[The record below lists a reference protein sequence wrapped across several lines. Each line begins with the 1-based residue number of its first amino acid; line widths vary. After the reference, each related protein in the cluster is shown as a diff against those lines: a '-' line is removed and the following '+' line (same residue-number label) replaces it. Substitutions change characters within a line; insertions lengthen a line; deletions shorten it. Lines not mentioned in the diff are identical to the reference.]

1 MSDSFIEKL
10 SQLAALRPPR
20 RTRGSIRTDER
31 ESDHSRRDLIAEWA
45 ELAEIVGAKVASN
58 RHGEHLTVRR
68 WHARPEESPPAARA
82 LSLLLP
88 AARDSDDRAALR
100 AEDPNQWLFLDTETT
115 GLAGGTGTYAFL
127 IGIAWWNAGG
137 LEVEQLFM
145 RDHTE
150 EHSVL
155 LELSARLA
163 ERPVLVTFNGK
174 SFDWPLLETRYRMT
188 RAIRAPALAAHL
200 DLLHPARQ
208 LWRLRLPSV
217 RLTDLERHVLSEAG
231 PLAWTRRGDLD
242 SALIPQLYFD
252 HLRGAGSAPLANVFR
267 HNEMDLR
274 ALAMLSGRICGVLGT
289 DPEAP
294 ADRSPERALDL
305 YGMARLLGR
314 RRDARA
320 QPACEMAIDTG
331 LPAGIERMAQRELAH
346 MARRQRDYARAA
358 AIWEQLA
365 AARGA
370 YAAESAIEACEQLAI
385 HFEHRAR
392 QPERAAEW
400 TETALRQLRAA
411 TKLEPA
417 RARRLASRLGHRQ
430 QRLAR
435 KSARLELGAGGR
447 EVST

>member
-1 MSDSFIEKL
+1 MSGLFNEKL
-10 SQLAALRPPR
+10 SQLAALRPAR
-20 RTRGSIRTDER
+20 RTRGSVRNDER
-31 ESDHSRRDLIAEWA
+31 ERGHPRRENIAEWA
-45 ELAEIVGAKVASN
+45 ELAEIVGAKVGRN

-68 WHARPEESPPAARA
+68 WHARPEQCSPAARA
-82 LSLLLP
+82 MSVLLP
-88 AARDSDDRAALR
+88 GANGSRESAARLADDPAK
-100 AEDPNQWLFLDTETT
+100 WLFLDTETT

-127 IGIAWWNAGG
+127 VGIAWWDAGG

-155 LELSARLA
+155 LELSERMA

-188 RAIRAPALAAHL
+188 RAIRPPAPAAHL

-208 LWRLRLPSV
+208 LWRMRLPSV
-217 RLTDLERHVLSEAG
+217 RLTDLERHVLSETG
-231 PLAWTRRGDLD
+231 PLDWTRRGDLD

-252 HLRGAGSAPLANVFR
+252 HLRGDGSAPLATVFR

-274 ALAMLSGRICGVLGT
+274 ALAALSGRILALLAGE
-289 DPEAP
+289 PEAP

-314 RRDARA
+314 RRDSRA
-320 QPACEMAIDTG
+320 QPACELALGAG
-331 LPAGIERMAQRELAH
+331 LPAGVERMAQRELAQ
-346 MARRQRDYARAA
+346 MAKRQCDYARAA

-365 AARGA
+365 RARGA
-370 YAAESAIEACEQLAI
+370 SAAETAIEACEQLAI

-400 TETALRQLRAA
+400 TAAALRQLRAA
-411 TKLEPA
+411 AKIDPS
-417 RARRLASRLGHRQ
+417 RARRIEARLGHRQ
-430 QRLAR
+430 QRLAQ
-435 KSARLELGAGGR
+435 KNTRLKLD
-447 EVST
+447 S